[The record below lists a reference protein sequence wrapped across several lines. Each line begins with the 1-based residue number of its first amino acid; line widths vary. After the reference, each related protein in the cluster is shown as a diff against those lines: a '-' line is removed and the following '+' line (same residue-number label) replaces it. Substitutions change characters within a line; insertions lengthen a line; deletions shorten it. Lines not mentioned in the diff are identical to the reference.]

1 MSPTPTSPASFP
13 SDAPLST
20 PLPGG
25 TSVGGAAAGESVSTT
40 GSQAAVAEV
49 ATAGA
54 RRPGRHWGWLALLL
68 AAVGLVGFW
77 WWPRESPRQILDAA
91 WQRLEA
97 NDISAT
103 WSAVRELRRRGDS
116 SAEADLL
123 SAAILLRSGKPAEAL
138 PLLKEPGS
146 QPSTTARAFTLM
158 AECYSRLQ
166 RPAEAVQ
173 AAQEALRKDPSSL
186 AADRWLAAAA
196 YDLGAIDLAAESLRR
211 LSRGTPADP
220 RPDRLLALI
229 QKDSG
234 HPEEALPHYRE
245 SLARDPQPADREQV
259 WQEFAECLLDTQQ
272 PQAALDTL
280 VPAGAGAGVELLRAR
295 AHAGLGDTQ
304 NEAAALAR
312 ARAAGEGDLGVLLAS
327 ARFALRE
334 GMLDEA
340 LRWAR
345 AAVARHSRDSNAH
358 YVLGQALERAGES
371 EAAREQF
378 ALFQQWRDR
387 EERFATLHAEAS
399 REIDSTAIRMELG
412 ELAELLHKPDLAKT
426 WYRAALSLNP
436 RLTAAQQALQRLD
449 ADTHPQAA
457 P

>member
-1 MSPTPTSPASFP
+1 M
-13 SDAPLST
+13 L
-20 PLPGG
+20 
-25 TSVGGAAAGESVSTT
+25 VGGAAAGESVSTT
-40 GSQAAVAEV
+40 GPQAAVAEV

-54 RRPGRHWGWLALLL
+54 SRPGRHWGWLALLL
-68 AAVGLVGFW
+68 AALGLVGFW
-77 WWPRESPRQILDAA
+77 WWPRETPRQILDAA

-97 NDISAT
+97 NDIPAT
-103 WSAVRELRRRGDS
+103 WSAVQELRRRGDS

-146 QPSTTARAFTLM
+146 RPSTTARAFTLM
-158 AECYSRLQ
+158 AECYSRLE

-173 AAQEALRKDPSSL
+173 AAQEALRQDPSSL

-211 LSRGTPADP
+211 LSRGTPADA

-234 HPEEALPHYRE
+234 HPEEALVHYRE
-245 SLARDPQPADREQV
+245 SLAREPQPADRELV

-312 ARAAGEGDLGVLLAS
+312 ARAVGEGDLGVLLAS
-327 ARFALRE
+327 AKFALRE
-334 GMLDEA
+334 TMLDEA
-340 LRWAR
+340 LWWAQ

-436 RLTAAQQALQRLD
+436 RLTAARQALQRLD
-449 ADTHPQAA
+449 ADTRLEAA